1 MGSSQDSHLQ
11 PSQQVGLGS
20 TSLDVHLD
28 GACVCPAPTPATGQ
42 GPPVKAACPPL
53 PGLGGRQPWTT
64 LSLQPYPLHQ
74 RPRWEHMFTIFS
86 RLGVSKGRHRGGGG
100 LGKPVEFLMGFPYNY
115 NGGTWLRAGQG
126 LAKTSLHPPSFL
138 GWE

>member
-1 MGSSQDSHLQ
+1 MEPVCVGLPPQ
-11 PSQQVGLGS
+11 PSGQLQAKALW
-20 TSLDVHLD
+20 LKL
-28 GACVCPAPTPATGQ
+28 PASHCRAW
-42 GPPVKAACPPL
+42 GP
-53 PGLGGRQPWTT
+53 REPWTT

-74 RPRWEHMFTIFS
+74 GPRWEHMFTIFS
-86 RLGVSKGRHRGGGG
+86 RLGVSKGRHTGGGG

-126 LAKTSLHPPSFL
+126 LAKPSPHPPSFL